1 MQSSSEASS
10 DDIEAPP
17 FSPLTLTESNTDTFS
32 TLDINSVPDVSSA
45 PTLQIRTPSFKL
57 VGDNVDKT
65 VRPREET
72 LETHSKSL
80 HYFHSF
86 AVRDRC
92 DITGLADDPSLPD
105 MDNINVDLVLP
116 TAADHISLKKNMTV
130 LMTRMIHRRMKF
142 FNENVKV
149 ERHIAHCFSKEMSQK
164 SEVVSLELTIDDCL
178 LYLGSFRSIVEE

>member
-1 MQSSSEASS
+1 MTTPEKIGQSSSEASS

-17 FSPLTLTESNTDTFS
+17 FSPLTLTASNTDTFS
-32 TLDINSVPDVSSA
+32 TSDINSIPDVVSSA

-80 HYFHSF
+80 RYFHSF

-116 TAADHISLKKNMTV
+116 TAADHISL
-130 LMTRMIHRRMKF
+130 
-142 FNENVKV
+142 
-149 ERHIAHCFSKEMSQK
+149 
-164 SEVVSLELTIDDCL
+164 
-178 LYLGSFRSIVEE
+178 